1 MERRKDLKK
10 MTTQELAKEAAK
22 IIKTSKR
29 QLVELEQTV
38 AKLAAMLGVQVSLV
52 KVEK

>member
-1 MERRKDLKK
+1 VERRKDLKK

-22 IIKTSKR
+22 VMKTTKK
-29 QLVELEQTV
+29 QLKELERTV
-38 AKLAAMLGVQVSLV
+38 AQLAAMLGVQVSLV